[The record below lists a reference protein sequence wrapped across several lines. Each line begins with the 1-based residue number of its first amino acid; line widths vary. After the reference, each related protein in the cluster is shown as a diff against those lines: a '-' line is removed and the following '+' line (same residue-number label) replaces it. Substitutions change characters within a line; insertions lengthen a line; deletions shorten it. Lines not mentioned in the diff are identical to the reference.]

1 MGGRGRSPERRD
13 AEIAALVVAI
23 GAIFVIRLVT
33 DPGPLELAVILAA
46 AVRFGRRGATV
57 SGCAVAL
64 LLVLATVIH
73 RHFAIGGL
81 VPRVALFALTAWV
94 LGRLVEERDRQARDL
109 LALRPIQNAL
119 APELPPD
126 LPLLDVAIRYLPAHP
141 GVSGDF
147 YLIAQGHNNSTVFVI
162 ADVVGKGIEAAK
174 RATFVRATL
183 SASAAYSQD
192 PSHLL
197 RIANAELIR
206 QYGASEQFITM
217 LCAVVGADASLA
229 WCTAGHPPPVSLAN
243 GQPVGHAPIAFPLG
257 IAPELEHLE
266 VWRGRLP
273 VAGILLYTDGLTDA
287 RPPGGRFEPFGEG
300 RIGLFLREL
309 EDPTP
314 EAAVDR
320 LARAAQTFA
329 RGTLNDDLCLV
340 AVRSKLPR
348 LWGTGEREPPAELQ
362 MPGMLRGF

>member
-1 MGGRGRSPERRD
+1 
-13 AEIAALVVAI
+13 
-23 GAIFVIRLVT
+23 
-33 DPGPLELAVILAA
+33 
-46 AVRFGRRGATV
+46 
-57 SGCAVAL
+57 
-64 LLVLATVIH
+64 
-73 RHFAIGGL
+73 
-81 VPRVALFALTAWV
+81 
-94 LGRLVEERDRQARDL
+94 
-109 LALRPIQNAL
+109 
-119 APELPPD
+119 
-126 LPLLDVAIRYLPAHP
+126 
-141 GVSGDF
+141 
-147 YLIAQGHNNSTVFVI
+147 VFVI

-206 QYGASEQFITM
+206 QYGPSEQFITM

-243 GQPVGHAPIAFPLG
+243 GQPVGEAPTAFPLG
-257 IAPELEHLE
+257 IAPELEHLD

-273 VAGILLYTDGLTDA
+273 TAGILLYTDGLTDA

-309 EDPTP
+309 DDPSP
-314 EAAVDR
+314 ELAVER
-320 LARAAQTFA
+320 LAKAAQTFA
-329 RGTLNDDLCLV
+329 RGSLSDDLCLV

-348 LWGTGEREPPAELQ
+348 LWGVEEREPPAQ
-362 MPGMLRGF
+362 VPAPGMLRGF